1 MSFRMSCKKMCVFI
15 FRTMATMARETEVF
29 RDVAIPYEDTSRNK
43 ALPDFYTNEISQIES
58 QIAECIQQ
66 IRVHK
71 RKRDFMSEF
80 AQSPVDFIEKW
91 TIQQIK
97 DHKVISSG
105 NVEEEEETRHS
116 SFYYQPFVEDVVH
129 HYVQNMII
137 TQEK

>member
-1 MSFRMSCKKMCVFI
+1 
-15 FRTMATMARETEVF
+15 MATNARDTEVF
-29 RDVAIPYEDTSRNK
+29 RDVSIPYEDTSRNK
-43 ALPDFYTNEISQIES
+43 VLPDFHTNEINQLET
-58 QIAECIQQ
+58 QLAECIQQ

-91 TIQQIK
+91 TIQQLK
-97 DHKVISSG
+97 DHKFIHAT
-105 NVEEEEETRHS
+105 EEEEETRHS
-116 SFYYQPFVEDVVH
+116 SFYYQPFVEDIVH